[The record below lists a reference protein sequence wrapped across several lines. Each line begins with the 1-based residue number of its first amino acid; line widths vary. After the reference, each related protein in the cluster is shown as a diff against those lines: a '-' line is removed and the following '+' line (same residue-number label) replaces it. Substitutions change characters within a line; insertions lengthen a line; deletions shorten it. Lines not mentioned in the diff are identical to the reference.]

1 MGRPVIP
8 TLARALVLVS
18 LLVSLACNHEMVS
31 IRATP
36 NEVCS
41 GSPVKLEWTSTA
53 NPTITASTKVAGLDN
68 LPRCG
73 SKRVV
78 VGDTTTFTLD
88 AGCPITHSR
97 TQASVTVVKGIQSPT
112 IGHATDIATCT
123 DDGFVSVTFA
133 VDEHYWDPLLVVGKV
148 SSPDARIFRVSHG
161 GKQNELTP
169 TNAFAG
175 MPVSGAWTIAT
186 GLKPDEGCDGG
197 KPLPNL
203 LGVVVTSTCP
213 AKPETP

>member
-1 MGRPVIP
+1 MGRTVSL
-8 TLARALVLVS
+8 TLARALVIVS
-18 LLVSLACNHEMVS
+18 LFPSLACNHEKVS

-36 NEVCS
+36 NEVCA

-53 NPTITASTKVAGLDN
+53 DPTITASSKVNGIDN

-73 SKRVV
+73 SRRVV

-88 AGCPITHSR
+88 AGCSITHSR
-97 TQASVTVVKGIQSPT
+97 TQASVTIVKGSQSPT
-112 IGHATDIATCT
+112 IGHATDIATCA
-123 DDGFVSVTFA
+123 DDGFVSVIFD

-148 SSPDARIFRVSHG
+148 SSPDARVFRVSHG

-175 MPVSGAWTIAT
+175 MPVSGAWTI
-186 GLKPDEGCDGG
+186 
-197 KPLPNL
+197 
-203 LGVVVTSTCP
+203 
-213 AKPETP
+213 